1 MPDLTGADRA
11 IFDDLASGGAA
22 KKPFPQFIPYPPTNS
37 GGKPANAM
45 NSNA

>member
-22 KKPFPQFIPYPPTNS
+22 KKPFPQFIPYPVQTRV
-37 GGKPANAM
+37 ANRQM
-45 NSNA
+45 P